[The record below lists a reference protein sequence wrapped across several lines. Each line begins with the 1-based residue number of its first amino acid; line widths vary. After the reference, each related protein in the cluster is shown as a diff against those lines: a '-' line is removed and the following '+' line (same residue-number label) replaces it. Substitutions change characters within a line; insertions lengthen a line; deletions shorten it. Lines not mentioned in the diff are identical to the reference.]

1 MSGDNF
7 KWGVSIPEPR
17 FDVSGEFF
25 AALADHLHAIL
36 TSEGITEATASKAI
50 HETLVRLSQAFAGEK
65 IYITKN
71 PANFARWLCAYHDLR
86 YMDYRAVDRKYGWS
100 QGYSLKIKEK
110 IQALMQRRTQLRLP
124 IEKS

>member
-1 MSGDNF
+1 M
-7 KWGVSIPEPR
+7 
-17 FDVSGEFF
+17 
-25 AALADHLHAIL
+25 
-36 TSEGITEATASKAI
+36 
-50 HETLVRLSQAFAGEK
+50 RLSQAFAGEK

-86 YMDYRAVDRKYGWS
+86 YMDYRDVDRKYGWS